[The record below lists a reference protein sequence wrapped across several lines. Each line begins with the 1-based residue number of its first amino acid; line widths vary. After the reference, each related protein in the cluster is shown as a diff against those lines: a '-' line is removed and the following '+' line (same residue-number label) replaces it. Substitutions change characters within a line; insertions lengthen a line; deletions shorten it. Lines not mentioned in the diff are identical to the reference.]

1 MKTRSQQP
9 CFHRSE
15 WWNHVFISC
24 LLLFCVSKWHLW
36 ALPPPSVRLKFLLA
50 PPPAWWYLLT
60 NTFHTG
66 DGWEADERLDLWD
79 RLSLIPS
86 RWSSSWACEKE
97 ETPCVSEEG
106 IRPST
111 PSDQRFMKT
120 VWDHAYD
127 ESIRTCGISTSEI
140 FIHSFHS
147 VRFLL

>member
-86 RWSSSWACEKE
+86 RWSSSWACVRGGDKAVY
-97 ETPCVSEEG
+97 TL
-106 IRPST
+106 RPALHENSLRSCLWWVHT
-111 PSDQRFMKT
+111 NLWYFNLRNF
-120 VWDHAYD
+120 
-127 ESIRTCGISTSEI
+127 
-140 FIHSFHS
+140 HSFFS
-147 VRFLL
+147 FSSFFAVRRDKPKN